1 MAIDLEKIK
10 EIHANL
16 SGKGTG
22 GGGMSDTFLKI
33 EDGTNS
39 VRILPPKEEDMDFYA
54 MTKLHRVPQQ
64 DGTVKNIHCR
74 QVHGEQCPICNL
86 YYSLWKEPTKDE
98 TLARQIKGR
107 DRYYMNVV
115 DRESG
120 EVKILSVGIIL
131 FKKIIAA
138 MVDPDYGDITD
149 VEEGHDFKIIKIM
162 EGQWPKYDQSAP
174 RPKSTPAGSGKE
186 VAGWMDSLH
195 DIQSLVKLED
205 YEELKQISESINPFA
220 AVERSAGD
228 INRSNTE
235 VGDDDYM
242 EKLQS

>member
-22 GGGMSDTFLKI
+22 GGMSDTFLKI
-33 EDGTNS
+33 EDGTNA
-39 VRILPPKEEDMDFYA
+39 VRILPPKEEDGEFYA
-54 MTKLHRVPQQ
+54 MTKLHRIPMQ
-64 DGTVKNIHCR
+64 DGNVKNIHCR
-74 QVHGEQCPICNL
+74 QVQGEQCPICNL
-86 YYSLWKEPTKDE
+86 YYTLWKDPTKDE
-98 TLARQIKGR
+98 DLARQIQGR

-115 DRESG
+115 DRASG
-120 EVKILSVGIIL
+120 AVKILSVGIIL
-131 FKKIIAA
+131 FKKVIAA

-149 VEEGHDFKIIKIM
+149 VEEGHDFKIVKIM

-186 VAGWMDSLH
+186 VAEWMESLH
-195 DIQSLVKLED
+195 NIQDLVKLED
-205 YEELKQISESINPFA
+205 YEELKQIAESINPFA
-220 AVERSAGD
+220 AVSRTATD
-228 INRSNTE
+228 INRSE
-235 VGDDDYM
+235 VDVDDDDYL

>member
-1 MAIDLEKIK
+1 MAIDLDKIK

-22 GGGMSDTFLKI
+22 GGGMSDAFLKI
-33 EDGTNS
+33 EDGTNT
-39 VRILPPKEEDMDFYA
+39 VRILPPKEDGQDFYA
-54 MTKLHRVPQQ
+54 MTKLHRIPMA
-64 DGTVKNIHCR
+64 DGSVKNIHCR
-74 QVHGEQCPICNL
+74 QVHGEKCPICDL

-98 TLARQIKGR
+98 NLARQIKGR

-120 EVKILSVGIIL
+120 QVKILSIGIIL

-149 VEEGHDFKIIKIM
+149 ADAGHDFKIVKIM

-186 VAGWMDSLH
+186 VSEWMDSLH

-205 YEELKQISESINPFA
+205 YEELKQIVESINPFA

-242 EKLQS
+242 ERLQS

>member
-22 GGGMSDTFLKI
+22 GGMSDTFLKI
-33 EDGTNS
+33 EEGTNS
-39 VRILPPKEEDMDFYA
+39 VRILPPKEDDDNFYA
-54 MTKLHRVPQQ
+54 MTKLHRIPIA
-64 DGTVKNIHCR
+64 DGMVKNIHCR
-74 QVHGEQCPICNL
+74 QVHGEKCPICNL

-98 TLARQIKGR
+98 DLARQIKGR
-107 DRYYMNVV
+107 DRYYLNVV
-115 DRESG
+115 DRETG
-120 EVKILSVGIIL
+120 DVKILSIGIIL

-138 MVDPDYGDITD
+138 MVDPDYGDIT
-149 VEEGHDFKIIKIM
+149 EPETGHDFKIIKIM

-186 VAGWMDSLH
+186 VAEWMDSLH

-205 YEELKQISESINPFA
+205 YEELKQIAESINPFA
-220 AVERSAGD
+220 AVERSAND
-228 INRSNTE
+228 INRSTTE

>member
-10 EIHANL
+10 QIHENL

-22 GGGMSDTFLKI
+22 GGSDTFLI
-33 EDGTNS
+33 LNEGTNTIR
-39 VRILPPKEEDMDFYA
+39 VLPPKEDDADFFA
-54 MTKLHRVPQQ
+54 MTKLHRVPMQ

-74 QVHGEQCPICNL
+74 QVHGEKCPICDL

-107 DRYYMNVV
+107 DRYYLNVV
-115 DRESG
+115 NREAG
-120 EVKILSVGIIL
+120 DVKILSVGIIL
-131 FKKIIAA
+131 FKKMIAA
-138 MVDPDYGDITD
+138 MCDPDYGDITD
-149 VEEGHDFKIIKIM
+149 PENGHDFKIIKIM

-174 RPKSTPAGSGKE
+174 RPKSTPAGSAKE
-186 VAGWMDSLH
+186 VAEWMDSLH

-205 YEELKQISESINPFA
+205 YEELKQIAHSINPFA
-220 AVERSAGD
+220 AVERSAD
-228 INRSNTE
+228 EISRPERT

-242 EKLQS
+242 ERLQS

>member
-1 MAIDLEKIK
+1 
-10 EIHANL
+10 
-16 SGKGTG
+16 
-22 GGGMSDTFLKI
+22 
-33 EDGTNS
+33 
-39 VRILPPKEEDMDFYA
+39 
-54 MTKLHRVPQQ
+54 
-64 DGTVKNIHCR
+64 
-74 QVHGEQCPICNL
+74 
-86 YYSLWKEPTKDE
+86 
-98 TLARQIKGR
+98 
-107 DRYYMNVV
+107 MNVV
-115 DRESG
+115 DRNTG

-174 RPKSTPAGSGKE
+174 RPKSTPAGTGAE
-186 VAGWMDSLH
+186 VAGWMDTLH

-228 INRSNTE
+228 INRSTTE

-242 EKLQS
+242 ERLQS